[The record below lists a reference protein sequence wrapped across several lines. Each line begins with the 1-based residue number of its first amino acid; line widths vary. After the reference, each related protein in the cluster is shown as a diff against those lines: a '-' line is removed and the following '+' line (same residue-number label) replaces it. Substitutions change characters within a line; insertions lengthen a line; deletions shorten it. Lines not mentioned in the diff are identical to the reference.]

1 MKRTLCIC
9 LLSSS
14 FFMTNRCLDQT
25 HPHSYP
31 LPRLTLAH
39 THTRTHT
46 HTHTHTRVP
55 PRPRTLRLVDMGG
68 FQICSGT
75 PESSLSQLLLNF
87 AHESVQRS
95 FFVSQGLETSNRNS
109 FSPSFISSPLSSSP
123 LSLSPSASFRCSQQ
137 VCACLGDSSHASLLP
152 MLERHFVVGGWEG
165 EDAGRSFNRSCE
177 ALLSRQTGNVFRISG
192 MHYYVLI

>member
-1 MKRTLCIC
+1 
-9 LLSSS
+9 
-14 FFMTNRCLDQT
+14 
-25 HPHSYP
+25 
-31 LPRLTLAH
+31 
-39 THTRTHT
+39 
-46 HTHTHTRVP
+46 
-55 PRPRTLRLVDMGG
+55 MGG

-152 MLERHFVVGGWEG
+152 MLERHFVVLRDDEWGG

-192 MHYYVLI
+192 MYYYALI